1 MITPLMGRML
11 RRVYW
16 RNYRR
21 IYRNA
26 VEWLR
31 REYPG
36 DPPAMRRRIA
46 ADYANRR
53 APREAAE
60 DIQVHRGGWF
70 PAQHKTI
77 SG

>member
-21 IYRNA
+21 IYCEA
-26 VEWLR
+26 SEWLR

-46 ADYANRR
+46 ADYAHSR

-70 PAQHKTI
+70 PAHAV
-77 SG
+77 